1 MARREIPAAILAY
14 LAEREASG
22 RGPAGADAITEHVA
36 VPRPTVNRHL
46 RKLLQQGAL
55 VREGNGPATVYRRQ
69 GPAPHTGA
77 VSETAGL
84 RDRFDATVSPSWSA
98 SARALREQ
106 LLQPLGT
113 RAPVSYQRHFVD
125 AYEPNRSFLL
135 PPELASSL
143 FADGRTQ
150 GQQPAGTYA
159 RKVLEQ
165 LLIDLS
171 WASSRLEGNR
181 KTLLDTRALF
191 AKGRS
196 ETDDA
201 DATML
206 LNHKDAIEFM
216 VDEVPIYGMTVAVV
230 RNLHSLL
237 MQGLLADSDALGAI
251 RTTVVHISDSV
262 YVPTQVPSLL
272 EEMLGLCV
280 DKARNIKNPLEA
292 AFFLWVNLA
301 YLQPFAD
308 GNKRTSRLSAN
319 LPLMLANCAPL
330 SFLDVEPTDYALAML
345 GVYERLDL
353 TLAIELFAW
362 TYRRSI
368 PRYRTMLEAIGAPNP
383 FRAKYRE
390 HLSSAVQQ
398 IVAAGTPL
406 RQAIQALGIPAADEE
421 AFASTLREELRLLEP
436 YNCARYRLPIG
447 KTQEWIAAGRI
458 VR

>member
-1 MARREIPAAILAY
+1 MAHRQISAAILAY
-14 LAEREASG
+14 LADREASG
-22 RGPAGADAITEHVA
+22 LGPAGADAITEHVA
-36 VPRPTVNRHL
+36 VPRPTVNRYL

-55 VREGNGPATVYRRQ
+55 VREGSGPATVYRRQ
-69 GPAPHTGA
+69 EPIEHAVA
-77 VSETAGL
+77 VSDKASS
-84 RDRFDATVSPSWSA
+84 RDSFSATVSPSWSA

-106 LLQPLGT
+106 LMQPLGT
-113 RAPVSYQRHFVD
+113 RSPVSYQRHFVD
-125 AYEPNRSFLL
+125 GYEPNRSFLL

-143 FADGRTQ
+143 FAEGRTQ

-216 VDEVPIYGMTVAVV
+216 VDAVPTYGITVPVV
-230 RNLHSLL
+230 RNLNSLL
-237 MQGLLADSDALGAI
+237 MQGLLADSDSLGAI
-251 RTTVVHISDSV
+251 RRTVVNISDTV
-262 YVPTQVPSLL
+262 YLPTQVPSLL

-280 DKARNIKNPLEA
+280 DGARNIKNPLEA

-301 YLQPFAD
+301 YLQPFED

-345 GVYERLDL
+345 AVYERLDL

-368 PRYRTMLEAIGAPNP
+368 PRYRTTLEAMGAPNP
-383 FRAKYRE
+383 LRVKYRE

-398 IVAAGTPL
+398 IVVAGTPL
-406 RQAIQALGIPAADEE
+406 HQAIEALGIPLADEE
-421 AFASTLREELRLLEP
+421 AFTNLLRDELRQLEP